1 MTKDFSASA
10 TTSTEY
16 IVNHLTHWTVSIGE
30 GAFWKLHADSLIVS
44 IGLGVIAMTLFW
56 LVART
61 ATTGVPGKL
70 QAFVEILVE
79 FVDQQVRDVY
89 QGDRRFIAPL
99 ALTIFVWVL
108 LMNCMDLLPIDGTK
122 AVLKGLGFEV
132 EHFRVVATA
141 DLNTTF
147 ALSFSVLILVFA
159 FAIKAKGLGHFTAE
173 LFTAPFH
180 SESTPM
186 KVVLAP
192 ANFAL
197 NFIEY
202 FSKPVSLGMR
212 LFGNMYA
219 GELVFMLIALLG
231 ATWAGFTLGSGMGF
245 LGHIIAGSA
254 WAIFHILIVTLQA
267 FLFMMLTVVY
277 IGSATESH

>member
-1 MTKDFSASA
+1 MTLSFQAAASNP
-10 TTSTEY
+10 TDY
-16 IVNHLTHWTVSIGE
+16 IVHHLTHWTVSIGD
-30 GAFWKLHADSLIVS
+30 GAFWKLHLDSLIVS
-44 IGLGVIAMTLFW
+44 IGLGILAMGLFW
-56 LVART
+56 LVARR

-70 QAFVEILVE
+70 QAFIEILVE

-99 ALTIFVWVL
+99 GLTIFVWVF
-108 LMNCMDLLPIDGTK
+108 LMNSMDFLPIDGPK
-122 AVLKGLGFEV
+122 AVMKAVGFDV
-132 EHFRVVATA
+132 EYFRVVPTA

-147 ALSFSVLILVFA
+147 AMSFSVLILVFA
-159 FAIKAKGLGHFTAE
+159 FAIKAKGAGHFGAE

-180 SESTPM
+180 AHSTFA
-186 KVVLAP
+186 KVALAP
-192 ANFAL
+192 ANFGL

-231 ATWAGFTLGSGMGF
+231 AAWAGFTLGSGLTF
-245 LGHIIAGSA
+245 LGHIIAGSI

-277 IGSATESH
+277 IGGATESH